1 MQYTLLLAF
10 LLFVPAA
17 PAVMA
22 AEKAAREAPRVEIQK
37 AGERSGLQNL
47 LDEMWSRLRQYGP
60 KLSVKET
67 EKTTVVAGVRG
78 AESTASTLTPYWKGD
93 KTRDPAFVAEVNAFN
108 GAQTIA
114 ERDDYPAAA
123 AAFEKFLKDYPA
135 SSLKPNAEFGLALAV
150 SGTDRAKGLAQLKT
164 FAEQNRTHPFA
175 ADAQRAV
182 SQLEKLR
189 Y

>member
-1 MQYTLLLAF
+1 MKYTLLLAS
-10 LLFVPAA
+10 LLFIPAA
-17 PAVMA
+17 LA
-22 AEKAAREAPRVEIQK
+22 AESPKADAPRTTTRVEVQK
-37 AGERSGLQNL
+37 AEERSSLQGL

-93 KTRDPAFVAEVNAFN
+93 KTRDPAYVAEVSAFN
-108 GAQTIA
+108 DAQALA
-114 ERDDYPAAA
+114 ERADYPAAA
-123 AAFEKFLKDYPA
+123 TAFEKFLKDYPA

-150 SGTDRAKGLAQLKT
+150 SGTDKVKGLVQLKA

-175 ADAQRAV
+175 ADAQRLI
-182 SQLEKLR
+182 SQIEK
-189 Y
+189 

>member
-1 MQYTLLLAF
+1 MKYTFLLAS
-10 LLFVPAA
+10 LLFVP
-17 PAVMA
+17 VVLA
-22 AEKAAREAPRVEIQK
+22 AEPATRSAPRVEVQK
-37 AGERSGLQNL
+37 ADERSGLQNL

-60 KLSVKET
+60 KLSVKEA

-93 KTRDPAFVAEVNAFN
+93 KTKDPAYVAEVNAFN
-108 GAQTIA
+108 AAQTLA

-150 SGTDRAKGLAQLKT
+150 SGTDRVKGLAQLKA

-175 ADAQRAV
+175 ADAQRV
-182 SQLEKLR
+182 IGQIEKAR
-189 Y
+189 

>member
-17 PAVMA
+17 LA
-22 AEKAAREAPRVEIQK
+22 AELPKADAPRIEVLK
-37 AGERSGLQNL
+37 AEERSGLQSL

-60 KLSVKET
+60 KLSVKES

-93 KTRDPAFVAEVNAFN
+93 KTRDPVFVAEVNAFN
-108 GAQTIA
+108 AAQTLA
-114 ERDDYPAAA
+114 EHADYPAAST
-123 AAFEKFLKDYPA
+123 AFEKFLKDYPA
-135 SSLKPNAEFGLALAV
+135 STLKPNAEFGLALAV
-150 SGTDRAKGLAQLKT
+150 SGSDRAKGLAQLKS

-175 ADAQRAV
+175 ADAQRV
-182 SQLEKLR
+182 ISQLEKAR
-189 Y
+189 